1 MRDWQ
6 LFAEDGGPAEALHVR
21 FGHMLGVICGAVVLC
36 LAIGSAAVAEQAN
49 VYAVANYPVE
59 AQAKDAVT
67 AKKKAHAEGQQAA
80 FRSLLK
86 RIVPVTAYQRIK
98 ALAGVDASQYVEG
111 VSVLSEKNSSTEY
124 YANLD
129 FVFSKQA
136 VQALLQQ
143 QSVPFI
149 DTPAKKIVLVPA
161 YRKSAKSELQRALGE
176 WGEIWQGLDLAN
188 SVTPAIV
195 RPLKREVH
203 RDTIASVAAG
213 GGDGLR
219 ILAGEY
225 GSQQVVV
232 MVAELDQPAKKLH
245 VTLAGRDAVGPI
257 AWKRSYRIYDGDV
270 AYAMEFAAV
279 VGLGVLEGRWKA
291 VMARSRGGVD
301 VLAGPGETVDI
312 LVQFSSLAEWYQMR
326 RKIQQLQGARD
337 FQEGGVSAA
346 SAQIRMKFPGG
357 GQQLA
362 VVVARHGMRL
372 SEDGSGGWL
381 LRSSF

>member
-1 MRDWQ
+1 M
-6 LFAEDGGPAEALHVR
+6 AGPAKALHVR
-21 FGHMLGVICGAVVLC
+21 FGHILGVICGAVVLC
-36 LAIGSAAVAEQAN
+36 LAIGSAAAAEQAN

-67 AKKKAHAEGQQAA
+67 AKKTAHAEGQQAA

-98 ALAGVDASQYVEG
+98 ALAGVDARQYVEG

-195 RPLKREVH
+195 SP
-203 RDTIASVAAG
+203 S
-213 GGDGLR
+213 
-219 ILAGEY
+219 
-225 GSQQVVV
+225 
-232 MVAELDQPAKKLH
+232 
-245 VTLAGRDAVGPI
+245 
-257 AWKRSYRIYDGDV
+257 
-270 AYAMEFAAV
+270 
-279 VGLGVLEGRWKA
+279 KA
-291 VMARSRGGVD
+291 
-301 VLAGPGETVDI
+301 
-312 LVQFSSLAEWYQMR
+312 
-326 RKIQQLQGARD
+326 
-337 FQEGGVSAA
+337 
-346 SAQIRMKFPGG
+346 
-357 GQQLA
+357 
-362 VVVARHGMRL
+362 
-372 SEDGSGGWL
+372 
-381 LRSSF
+381 